1 MRLQLDGRLV
11 LWLAAASGM
20 SREAMAIRFIH
31 TGDWHIAK
39 PFRRFEE
46 EKAALLRDQRQRI
59 PERIGELARGER
71 AGHVLVAGDIFDTA
85 LPADASLRRLA
96 ARLGQF
102 PEIQW
107 HLLPGNHDPA
117 TPNGLWRR
125 FEELGLPENV
135 RVYHEPAVVTLG
147 EGAELLASPLRSR
160 HVAHDP
166 TAWMDDRETR
176 PGVIRVGL
184 AHGAVQGFGSA
195 GEAGVLLDPG
205 RAEKARL
212 DYLALGDWH
221 GTRQIGPRTWY
232 AGTPEPDQFPA
243 NEPGFALAVEIE
255 AAGAPPRVTRH
266 RTARFI
272 WRRCVLEG
280 DVAARLAAIEAELV
294 AAGTAAADQLLSIA
308 CAGRV
313 SLEEEAGIRA
323 AVERIADLVFHVEAR
338 LADLVIDTAQPPG
351 ELFDDAMMRAVAA
364 RLMQRITDEG
374 RGDAVAG
381 RALRLLHEMAGAA
394 GRRG

>member
-1 MRLQLDGRLV
+1 MT
-11 LWLAAASGM
+11 
-20 SREAMAIRFIH
+20 IRFIH

-59 PERIGELARGER
+59 PERIGELARNER

-96 ARLGQF
+96 ARLAQF
-102 PEIQW
+102 PEIKW

-125 FEELGLPENV
+125 FEELGRPDNV
-135 RVYHEPAVVTLG
+135 HVYHEPAAVPIG

-160 HVAHDP
+160 HVARDP

-195 GEAGVLLDPG
+195 GEAGVLIDPR
-205 RAEKARL
+205 RAETARL

-221 GTRQIGPRTWY
+221 GTKEIGLRTWY

-266 RTARFI
+266 RTARFT
-272 WRRCVLEG
+272 WRRHVLEG
-280 DVAARLAAIEAELV
+280 DVAARLAAIEAEV
-294 AAGTAAADQLLSIA
+294 AAAGTAAGDQLLSIA

-313 SLEEEAGIRA
+313 SLDESAGIHA
-323 AVERIADLVFHVEAR
+323 AIERLGDLAFHVEAR
-338 LADLVIDTAQPPG
+338 LAELSIDTAQPPG
-351 ELFDDAMMRAVAA
+351 ELFDDPMTRAVAA
-364 RLMQRITDEG
+364 RLMQRIADEG
-374 RGDAVAG
+374 SGDAVAG

-394 GRRG
+394 GGRG